1 MIYRLMIK
9 RISNVSSCDIPD
21 GKTQRLAHRLLLKLK
36 EHEFDIGG
44 GKDAIAV
51 YFKEE
56 SNHTYLTLHN
66 SQKWVA
72 EHIVDVTLDVL
83 ERIDKEP
90 DVVAE
95 KLEEILSLYA
105 TENCTCEMIHEW
117 IRETLEK
124 QEKMECVLQE
134 KKYYGRKAVLS
145 IRYLDTKEYL
155 PIIRVYDTDNSLV
168 LEDRLP
174 CVKYLSVLDV
184 MEFTSGRV
192 TVRSKKRALH
202 QQSITVD
209 CKSLFKRKKLA

>member
-1 MIYRLMIK
+1 MRQSSGFIFVKKRDAMIYRLMIK
-9 RISNVSSCDIPD
+9 RISNVSSYDIPD

-72 EHIVDVTLDVL
+72 EHIVDVTLD
-83 ERIDKEP
+83 
-90 DVVAE
+90 AN
-95 KLEEILSLYA
+95 
-105 TENCTCEMIHEW
+105 ENCTCEMIHEW

-168 LEDRLP
+168 LEDMLP

-209 CKSLFKRKKLA
+209 CKSLFKRKK

>member
-9 RISNVSSCDIPD
+9 RISNVSSYDIPD

-90 DVVAE
+90 DVVA
-95 KLEEILSLYA
+95 
-105 TENCTCEMIHEW
+105 
-117 IRETLEK
+117 
-124 QEKMECVLQE
+124 
-134 KKYYGRKAVLS
+134 GRNIVF
-145 IRYLDTKEYL
+145 
-155 PIIRVYDTDNSLV
+155 VCN
-168 LEDRLP
+168 
-174 CVKYLSVLDV
+174 
-184 MEFTSGRV
+184 
-192 TVRSKKRALH
+192 
-202 QQSITVD
+202 
-209 CKSLFKRKKLA
+209 

>member
-1 MIYRLMIK
+1 MRQSSGFIFVKKRDAMIYRLMIK

-21 GKTQRLAHRLLLKLK
+21 GNTQRFVHRLLLKLK

-44 GKDAIAV
+44 GKDAIDV

-145 IRYLDTKEYL
+145 IRYLDT
-155 PIIRVYDTDNSLV
+155 R
-168 LEDRLP
+168 DRFKF
-174 CVKYLSVLDV
+174 CVNVKN
-184 MEFTSGRV
+184 
-192 TVRSKKRALH
+192 
-202 QQSITVD
+202 
-209 CKSLFKRKKLA
+209 

>member
-21 GKTQRLAHRLLLKLK
+21 GNTQRFVHRLLLTLK
-36 EHEFDIGG
+36 EHDFDMGG
-44 GKDAIAV
+44 DKDAIAV

-56 SNHTYLTLHN
+56 SNHTYLTLYN

-105 TENCTCEMIHEW
+105 TENCTCEMINEW

-155 PIIRVYDTDNSLV
+155 PIIRVYDTVDTPTAKEMGFLFLRPLHCRKDFS
-168 LEDRLP
+168 
-174 CVKYLSVLDV
+174 
-184 MEFTSGRV
+184 FT
-192 TVRSKKRALH
+192 
-202 QQSITVD
+202 
-209 CKSLFKRKKLA
+209 

>member
-9 RISNVSSCDIPD
+9 RISNVSSYDIPD
-21 GKTQRLAHRLLLKLK
+21 RKTQRLAHRLLLKLK

-124 QEKMECVLQE
+124 
-134 KKYYGRKAVLS
+134 KYYGRKAVLS

-209 CKSLFKRKKLA
+209 CKSLFKRKK

>member
-1 MIYRLMIK
+1 M
-9 RISNVSSCDIPD
+9 
-21 GKTQRLAHRLLLKLK
+21 
-36 EHEFDIGG
+36 
-44 GKDAIAV
+44 
-51 YFKEE
+51 
-56 SNHTYLTLHN
+56 
-66 SQKWVA
+66 
-72 EHIVDVTLDVL
+72 DVTLDVL

-145 IRYLDTKEYL
+145 IRCLDTKEYL

-209 CKSLFKRKKLA
+209 CKSLFKRKK

>member
-1 MIYRLMIK
+1 MLTA
-9 RISNVSSCDIPD
+9 CF
-21 GKTQRLAHRLLLKLK
+21 LKLK

-105 TENCTCEMIHEW
+105 TENCILREMIHEW

-124 QEKMECVLQE
+124 QEKMECVFAGEEILW
-134 KKYYGRKAVLS
+134 KKSR
-145 IRYLDTKEYL
+145 T
-155 PIIRVYDTDNSLV
+155 
-168 LEDRLP
+168 
-174 CVKYLSVLDV
+174 
-184 MEFTSGRV
+184 
-192 TVRSKKRALH
+192 
-202 QQSITVD
+202 
-209 CKSLFKRKKLA
+209 